1 MPNETKA
8 GEVGEFTN
16 HDPANTPADSYA
28 KYAEWRQRCPVA
40 HSDAYGG
47 FYLLNRYADVRAAA
61 KDWQTYSSAEG
72 FTLPPLP
79 EPAWAIEA
87 DPPQHTRERGLF
99 KEILNNDM
107 YRSFEEHA
115 VEDATR
121 LIEAFLPAG
130 EVDLVEALCEP
141 IPVLTICGMVGLD
154 AEEATRVRPVA
165 IEAFEATSDT
175 ELARSANVAL
185 NALVK
190 EFSDARRAAPRDD
203 FMTRLAT
210 EPIEGAIFSDE
221 EIGNLLQGVLIAGH
235 HTTTSAM
242 SSLFRR
248 ILTDPGLK
256 QKLIDDPELIRPAV
270 EETLRLHTP
279 LHMFGRTT
287 QCPVTVA
294 DVDLPD
300 HSFVMLNWA
309 SANRDPEA
317 FENPDEFRLD
327 RSPNPHVAFGFG
339 VHTCVGAQLARI
351 ELQVVTRELLGRVPD
366 IELAAE
372 PPEYVF
378 AGGNLAV
385 LPELRARF
393 EPR

>member
-1 MPNETKA
+1 MPNEVKA

-16 HDPANTPADSYA
+16 HDPAATPADSYA
-28 KYAEWRQRCPVA
+28 RYAEWRERCPVA
-40 HSDAYGG
+40 HSDAFGG
-47 FYLLNRYADVRAAA
+47 FYLFNRHADVRAAA
-61 KDWQTYSSAEG
+61 KDWRTYSSAEG

-79 EPAWAIEA
+79 EPAWAIGA
-87 DPPQHTRERGLF
+87 DPPQHTRERDLF
-99 KEILNNDM
+99 REVLNNDM
-107 YRSFEEHA
+107 YRTVEEHA

-141 IPVLTICGMVGLD
+141 IPVLTICGMIGLD
-154 AEEATRVRPVA
+154 ADEATRVRPVA
-165 IEAFEATSDT
+165 MKAFEATKDT
-175 ELARSANVAL
+175 ELAKEANAVL

-190 EFSDARRAAPRDD
+190 EFSDARRAEPRDD
-203 FMTRLAT
+203 FMTRVAT
-210 EPIEGAIFSDE
+210 EPIEGEMFSDD
-221 EIGNLLQGVLIAGH
+221 EIGNLLQGILIAGH

-248 ILTDPGLK
+248 ILVEPGLK
-256 QKLIDDPELIRPAV
+256 EKLTGDPELIRPAV
-270 EETLRLHTP
+270 EETLRLNTP

-294 DVDLPD
+294 GVDLPD

-351 ELQVVTRELLGRVPD
+351 ELQVVTRELLRHVPD
-366 IELAAE
+366 IELAEE
-372 PPEYVF
+372 PPEYEF
-378 AGGNLAV
+378 SGGNLASI
-385 LPELRARF
+385 PALRARF
-393 EPR
+393 APR